1 MPVNRILFL
10 TTLNLASNPRL
21 VKEIDL
27 AVELGYQVQVVCFQ
41 FENWSATSH
50 EAIKKKYNGV
60 DFLEIPAGRK
70 PLTSWIQSVVLERL
84 ARGLVYLGIKKSII
98 LTTAISRRSVRLL
111 QQMSMLKPADWVIG
125 HNPGALYPAY
135 VVGKRMKARIG
146 FDVEDYHPGE
156 GSSPLL
162 KKATAELFKQIIGEL
177 DYISVASPLFI
188 EPLQG
193 LTNQPLPESIVV
205 LNTFP
210 SEEFNEIGTNDDAKL
225 ELVWYSQHITFGRG
239 LEHLLPE
246 LEKHADLLNLH
257 LIGQPDSMFNQM
269 YLDGKSWIQLHGTM
283 PQADLHQF
291 LATMDVGISSDQPV
305 DQNREIAISNKV
317 IAYLQAGL
325 FVLASNTQGHIR
337 ILQEQ
342 QHRSITYRNTIEE
355 IQRMIQQLITLKQ
368 KIKQRNQTMR
378 PPYFES
384 WEQSRLE
391 LQIQWQSER
400 A

>member
-1 MPVNRILFL
+1 M
-10 TTLNLASNPRL
+10 ASNPRL
-21 VKEIDL
+21 VKEIDF
-27 AVELGYQVQVVCFQ
+27 AVELGYEVQVVCFQ
-41 FENWSATSH
+41 FDNWSGPLH
-50 EAIKKKYNGV
+50 EAIKKKYPGV

-98 LTTAISRRSVRLL
+98 LSTAISRRSVRLL
-111 QQMSMLKPADWVIG
+111 QQMSLLKPADWVIG

-162 KKATAELFKQIIGEL
+162 KNATAALFKNLLGKL
-177 DYISVASPLFI
+177 DYISVASPLFL
-188 EPLQG
+188 EPLEQ
-193 LTNQPLPESIVV
+193 LTQHAMRDSIVT

-210 SEEFNEIGTNDDAKL
+210 SEEFKEISTDQVAKL
-225 ELVWYSQHITFGRG
+225 QLVWYSQHITFGRG
-239 LEHLLPE
+239 LEDILPE
-246 LEKHADLLNLH
+246 LETHASQLELH
-257 LIGQPDSMFNQM
+257 LIGQPDPSFKQQF
-269 YLDGKSWIQLHGTM
+269 LDGKFWIHSHGTM
-283 PQADLHQF
+283 PQKELHLF

-305 DQNREIAISNKV
+305 DQNREIAIPNKV

-342 QHRSITYRNTIEE
+342 QHRSLTYRNTTEE

-384 WEQSRLE
+384 WEQSRLV
-391 LQIQWQSER
+391 LQQQWQSAR